1 MGIDNRIIYFD
12 HAATTSPM
20 AEVVSLFTNVSTNN
34 FANSSSA
41 HRLGIE
47 NARLLTK
54 ARSDILSSLGMNNHE
69 VIFLSGATEANNL
82 ALKGYMERYKARGNH
97 LIVSN
102 IEHPSILNVAR
113 KLSEQGFDVSYV
125 KAHEDGKV
133 YLDDIKKE
141 IRKDTIL
148 VSIMAVNNE
157 TGIIQNIDE
166 IAKYIKTLPTV
177 ALHVDAV
184 QGVGKAKFQFND
196 IDLLTV
202 SIHKLGGLKGTGL
215 LIKRKNIELVS
226 QIDGGGQEN
235 GLRSGTTDL
244 ANAVCD
250 AFVIKKT
257 IQDYSKNKQ
266 YIEELVSPLYDYF
279 QNKKNDIVINSTK
292 DNLYIINISLLH
304 KKASVLAE
312 FLSNNNIM
320 VSTHSAC
327 SSKLDI
333 GSPTLLAMGKNE
345 VVSKNSIRL
354 SFSHLNTKEEID
366 TFIEVFDRALKEIRG

>member
-1 MGIDNRIIYFD
+1 MGNTNKVIYFD

-20 AEVVSLFTNVSTNN
+20 AEVVSLFTNICTNN

-54 ARSDILSSLGMNNHE
+54 ARGDILSSLGMNNHE

-82 ALKGYMERYKARGNH
+82 ALKGYMERYKARGKH

-102 IEHPSILNVAR
+102 IEHPSILNVAK
-113 KLSEQGFDVSYV
+113 KLTEEGYEVSYV

-133 YLDDIKKE
+133 YLEDIQKE

-157 TGIIQNIDE
+157 TGIAQDIDS
-166 IAKYIKTLPTV
+166 IAKYIKSLPTV
-177 ALHVDAV
+177 SLHVDAV
-184 QGVGKAKFQFND
+184 QGVGKVKLPYND

-215 LIKRKNIELVS
+215 LIKRKIIELVS
-226 QIDGGGQEN
+226 QIDGGGQES

-250 AFVIKKT
+250 AFVIKNV
-257 IQDYSKNKQ
+257 IQNYAKNKQ
-266 YIEELVSPLYDYF
+266 YINELVSPLFDYF
-279 QNKKNDIVINSTK
+279 ESKKDDLVINSTRE
-292 DNLYIINISLLH
+292 NLYTINISLLH

-327 SSKLDI
+327 SSKLDN

-345 VVSKNSIRL
+345 VISKNSIRL

-366 TFIEVFDRALKEIRG
+366 TFIEVFERALKEIRG

>member
-1 MGIDNRIIYFD
+1 MGNTNKVIYFD

-20 AEVVSLFTNVSTNN
+20 AEVVSLFTNICTNN

-54 ARSDILSSLGMNNHE
+54 ARGDILSSLGMNNHE

-82 ALKGYMERYKARGNH
+82 ALKGYMERYKARGKH

-102 IEHPSILNVAR
+102 IEHPSILNVAK
-113 KLSEQGFDVSYV
+113 KLAEEGYEVSYV

-133 YLDDIKKE
+133 YLEDIQKE

-157 TGIIQNIDE
+157 TGIAQDIDS
-166 IAKYIKTLPTV
+166 IAIYIKTLPTV
-177 ALHVDAV
+177 SLHVDAV
-184 QGVGKAKFQFND
+184 QGVGKVKLPYND

-226 QIDGGGQEN
+226 QIDGGGQES

-250 AFVIKKT
+250 AFVIKNV
-257 IQDYSKNKQ
+257 IQNYAKNKQ
-266 YIEELVSPLYDYF
+266 YINELVSPLFDYF
-279 QNKKNDIVINSTK
+279 EGKKNDYLFI
-292 DNLYIINISLLH
+292 H
-304 KKASVLAE
+304 KNKRKPIYNKY
-312 FLSNNNIM
+312 F
-320 VSTHSAC
+320 
-327 SSKLDI
+327 
-333 GSPTLLAMGKNE
+333 
-345 VVSKNSIRL
+345 
-354 SFSHLNTKEEID
+354 
-366 TFIEVFDRALKEIRG
+366 TFA